1 MTCTRN
7 DWRDRGRV
15 ALIVLALTLAAK
27 LSVPGAAWAQAGD
40 EPGWALDDLAVLY
53 QPFPYE
59 AKDVAL
65 TDMLQQMTIK
75 TGVPVIAAQGLAGR
89 VSVANG
95 SGSLRD
101 ALDQVS
107 GDAGLLWWFDGAAV
121 HVEPA
126 SAMTSRL
133 LPLQGVSMPALR
145 EQLDAVGM
153 AHTSYRMIANDRAS
167 VVRVVAPRGY
177 TDALAEVIAA
187 MAAERSA
194 RADGGRSG
202 MPLIIRGPA
211 RQRRPAN
218 LGYGAQPGAGYQP
231 SGYPA
236 GAYSNTN
243 AAPVDAG
250 RGYPANGYYGAGY
263 PAGNFGAG
271 SFGAGNFGAGNFG
284 AGNFGAAPAPATSG
298 ATAPG
303 YFAPATAPAAGRASQ

>member
-27 LSVPGAAWAQAGD
+27 LSVPGTAWAQAGD

-107 GDAGLLWWFDGAAV
+107 GDAGLLWWFD
-121 HVEPA
+121 
-126 SAMTSRL
+126 
-133 LPLQGVSMPALR
+133 
-145 EQLDAVGM
+145 
-153 AHTSYRMIANDRAS
+153 
-167 VVRVVAPRGY
+167 
-177 TDALAEVIAA
+177 
-187 MAAERSA
+187 
-194 RADGGRSG
+194 
-202 MPLIIRGPA
+202 
-211 RQRRPAN
+211 
-218 LGYGAQPGAGYQP
+218 
-231 SGYPA
+231 
-236 GAYSNTN
+236 
-243 AAPVDAG
+243 AG

-271 SFGAGNFGAGNFG
+271 NFGV
-284 AGNFGAAPAPATSG
+284 GNFGAAPAPATSG